1 MYGDVSISW
10 NRTFTSQNEIEM
22 KVDVASPKKSVV
34 CIPFSEDIEM
44 NRMKIK
50 ENGQIVWENG

>member
-1 MYGDVSISW
+1 
-10 NRTFTSQNEIEM
+10 M